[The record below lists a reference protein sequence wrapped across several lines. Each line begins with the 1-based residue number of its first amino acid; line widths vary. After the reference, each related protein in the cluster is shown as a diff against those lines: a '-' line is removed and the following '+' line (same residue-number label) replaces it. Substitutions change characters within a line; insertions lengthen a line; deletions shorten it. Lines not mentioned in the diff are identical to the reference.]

1 MQQFRFDSF
10 EYSAVKRL
18 EVEKVWMDNN
28 NANGLRPETIKIQ
41 IWANLKETETKEAV
55 RLPYK
60 TPIEISEIDNW
71 HLVYDN
77 LPKYN
82 NEGREIFMTSQK
94 FRLQGMSQRLKV

>member
-1 MQQFRFDSF
+1 M
-10 EYSAVKRL
+10 KRL